1 MTDITSVAV
10 SCRICGR
17 PLEPGA
23 SGLCPQCGMSE
34 AHPLPEEAKTTILDL
49 ALAFVVWGVS
59 GGFLLAMELITRI
72 AYWFVFKSQPK
83 VEVTAGIAILG
94 LALTLVMHAA
104 GFIAAWLVVT
114 RVGKRPF
121 WKRLGWN
128 WHPQFKLIHA
138 IGLAILMMGV
148 AIVLEKTLPHK
159 ETDLEKI
166 LGLGMNVRILVA
178 LLAVGTAPLIEEI
191 VYRGVVYASIEGLW
205 GRAAAFLLSAAIF
218 AVVHVPQYWGSAA
231 AITAILTLSLVL
243 TGLRSWTG
251 QLLPCVV
258 VHMIYNGIQAV
269 ALLVAPQ
276 KLPDQNQSQ
285 AAIVNLLHVAG
296 LW

>member
-1 MTDITSVAV
+1 MMDITSVAV
-10 SCRICGR
+10 SCRVCGR

-23 SGLCPQCGMSE
+23 DDGLCPQCGLS
-34 AHPLPEEAKTTILDL
+34 AASPEKEKTTILDL

-59 GGFLLAMELITRI
+59 GGLLLGMELVTRVV
-72 AYWFVFKSQPK
+72 YWFVFKSQPK
-83 VEVTAGIAILG
+83 VEVTVGIVMLSLG
-94 LALTLVMHAA
+94 LTFVMHLA
-104 GFIAAWLVVT
+104 GFVAAWLVVT

-121 WKRLGWN
+121 WNRLGWN

-148 AIVLEKTLPHK
+148 AIVLEKTLPHTQ
-159 ETDLEKI
+159 TDLEKI
-166 LGLGMNVRILVA
+166 LGLGMTVRIVVA
-178 LLAVGTAPLIEEI
+178 LLAVGTAPLIEEL
-191 VYRGVVYASIEGLW
+191 VYRGVIYSAIEGLW
-205 GRAAAFLLSAAIF
+205 GRAAAFLLSASIF
-218 AVVHVPQYWGSAA
+218 AVVHVPQYWGSVA

-269 ALLVAPQ
+269 GLLVAPQ
-276 KLPDQNQSQ
+276 KLSDQNQSQ
-285 AAIVNLLHVAG
+285 AAIVHLLHFVG
-296 LW
+296 LS

>member
-1 MTDITSVAV
+1 MTEMNAVAV
-10 SCRICGR
+10 ACRICGR
-17 PLEPGA
+17 ALEPGT
-23 SGLCPQCGMSE
+23 SDLCSQCDPGMT
-34 AHPLPEEAKTTILDL
+34 PPPPEEAKTTILDL

-59 GGFLLAMELITRI
+59 GGFLLAMELVTRL
-72 AYWFVFKSQPK
+72 AYWFVFRSQPK
-83 VEVTAGIAILG
+83 VEVTAGVAILG
-94 LALTLVMHAA
+94 LALTLVMHLA

-114 RVGKRPF
+114 HMGKRPF
-121 WKRLGWN
+121 WSRLGWK
-128 WHPQFKLIHA
+128 WHPQFKLIQA
-138 IGLAILMMGV
+138 VGLAILMMGV

-243 TGLRSWTG
+243 TGLRAWTG

-258 VHMIYNGIQAV
+258 VHTIYNGIQAA

-285 AAIVNLLHVAG
+285 AAIVNLLHFVG

>member
-1 MTDITSVAV
+1 MMDITSVAV
-10 SCRICGR
+10 SCRVCGH

-23 SGLCPQCGMSE
+23 DDGLCPQCELRAAS
-34 AHPLPEEAKTTILDL
+34 PEKEKTTILDL

-59 GGFLLAMELITRI
+59 GGLLLGMELVTRVV
-72 AYWFVFKSQPK
+72 YWFVFKSQPK
-83 VEVTAGIAILG
+83 VEVTVGIVMLSLG
-94 LALTLVMHAA
+94 LTFVMHLA
-104 GFIAAWLVVT
+104 GFVAAWLVVT

-121 WKRLGWN
+121 WSRLGWN
-128 WHPQFKLIHA
+128 WHPQFKLVHA

-148 AIVLEKTLPHK
+148 AIVLEKTLPHTQ
-159 ETDLEKI
+159 TDLEKI
-166 LGLGMNVRILVA
+166 LGLGMTVRIAVA
-178 LLAVGTAPLIEEI
+178 LLAVATAPLIEEL
-191 VYRGVVYASIEGLW
+191 VYRGVLYSAIEGLW
-205 GRAAAFLLSAAIF
+205 GRAAAFLLSASIF
-218 AVVHVPQYWGSAA
+218 AVVHVPQYWGSVA

-269 ALLVAPQ
+269 GLLVAPQ

-285 AAIVNLLHVAG
+285 AAIVHLLHFVG
-296 LW
+296 LS